1 MITDPIADML
11 TRIRNAYMA
20 RHVSVD
26 IPYSKEKEG
35 IAKVLA
41 QYSFLSNVTVSG
53 LGKDK
58 IIGIELTY
66 DEKGASVMK
75 KLRRISKPS
84 VRTYRRSKEIKPVR
98 GGFGLHILSTNKGIM
113 SHEDARKNNV
123 GGEVLVEV
131 Y

>member
-11 TRIRNAYMA
+11 TKIRNAYMA
-20 RHVSVD
+20 HHVSVD

-35 IAKVLA
+35 ITKVLS
-41 QYSFLSNVTVSG
+41 QYSFVSEVTVSG
-53 LGKDK
+53 KGIHK
-58 IIGIELTY
+58 IITVELKY
-66 DEKGASVMK
+66 DNKGVPFIK
-75 KLRRISKPS
+75 KLKRVSKPS
-84 VRTYRRSKEIKPVR
+84 VRTYKRVKDIKPVR
-98 GGFGLHILSTNKGIM
+98 GGFGLFIVTTNKGIM